1 MHHVQSG
8 NRQSTGF
15 TSSHPFRCCL
25 SPEMGFSLKDVILI
39 SPNCTDSEL
48 SDYLRRLSLT
58 PPIGIIV
65 TQRSGIRVAQELG
78 YEIVYMFQ
86 LDTPEAVAQA
96 QKITEMSDMP
106 VVVVGSESK
115 EHRC

>member
-1 MHHVQSG
+1 M
-8 NRQSTGF
+8 N
-15 TSSHPFRCCL
+15 
-25 SPEMGFSLKDVILI
+25 DVIVI
-39 SPNCTDSEL
+39 SPRCTDGEL
-48 SDYLRRLSLT
+48 SDYLRRFRLT

-78 YEIVYMFQ
+78 YEIIYMFQ

-96 QKITEMSDMP
+96 QKITEMADMP

>member
-1 MHHVQSG
+1 M
-8 NRQSTGF
+8 N
-15 TSSHPFRCCL
+15 
-25 SPEMGFSLKDVILI
+25 DVIVI
-39 SPNCTDSEL
+39 SPSCTDSEL
-48 SDYLRRLSLT
+48 SDYLRRLRLT
-58 PPIGIIV
+58 PPIGIIL

-96 QKITEMSDMP
+96 QKITAMSDMP
-106 VVVVGSESK
+106 VVVVSESK